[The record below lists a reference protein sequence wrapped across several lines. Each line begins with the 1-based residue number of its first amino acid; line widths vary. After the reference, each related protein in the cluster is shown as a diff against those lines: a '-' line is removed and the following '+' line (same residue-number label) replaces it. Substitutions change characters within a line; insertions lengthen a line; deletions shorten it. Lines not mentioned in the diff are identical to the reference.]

1 LYNSWLYLIRE
12 EMKVGPKGQ
21 VVIPRAIRKA
31 LKIGPGS
38 KVQITLED
46 DKAILEKPAFDA
58 VSVFRRI
65 ANEIHDNKK
74 IDPHAAYD
82 EELEER
88 TKRALSRR

>member
-1 LYNSWLYLIRE
+1 
-12 EMKVGPKGQ
+12 MKVGPKGQ

-31 LKIGPGS
+31 LKIEPGM

-46 DKAILEKPAFDA
+46 NRAVLEKPGFDA
-58 VSVFRRI
+58 VAVFRRV
-65 ANEIHDNKK
+65 ANEIRDNRE